1 MIRRSS
7 ILIALGAALA
17 IAAGGTASAQG
28 TGEPPNWCGNQGSKN
43 AAERTICATQSLWY
57 LDDTLN
63 LSYAFAYDRLNAE
76 QKRIL
81 QASQVS
87 WLHGTRN
94 ACGGNADC
102 LARVMQSRMDT
113 LDDIN
118 TRGRL

>member
-1 MIRRSS
+1 MIRRSFT
-7 ILIALGAALA
+7 LIALGAALA
-17 IAAGGTASAQG
+17 AAAGGSASAQG
-28 TGEPPNWCGNQGSKN
+28 SGQPPNWCGNQVSKN

-63 LSYAFAYDRLNAE
+63 LSYAFAKSRLSAAQQRTLE
-76 QKRIL
+76 
-81 QASQVS
+81 ASQVN
-87 WLHGTRN
+87 WLHGTRD
-94 ACGGNADC
+94 ACGSNAGC